1 MKKLLILTMV
11 LSALLIA
18 VPVSAA
24 PVIRVV
30 DDDGTYDAATNGC
43 DGTDPA
49 YTTIQAVV
57 TAAAAGDTIIVC
69 PGTYAENISV
79 SKSLTLQGAP
89 GAIIDGGAGGDAIN
103 VSANGVTIEG
113 FEIRNG
119 YNGIA
124 GQSSNSTFSNNV
136 IHDNLN
142 IPGYAGLGI
151 LLWGDNDDNSIV
163 NNTIYNN
170 DRQGI
175 FIGYYDTSRIS
186 ERNLISGNTVYNNG
200 LYTYANGP
208 DASAYGI
215 QLWKADNNT
224 IEGNEIYNHDDW
236 FPYGDDFDFAQGV
249 DLCGA
254 YDNTLT
260 LNNLHDFDFAQGVY
274 LCGAYD
280 NTLTLNNLHDNNY
293 GVGVW
298 SCCRASAATNT
309 ANLNNIAGNTAY
321 GVRTFGAVTMNAE
334 NNWWGSPTGPCR
346 QLPNGKWAGHGD
358 KVSANV
364 AFAPWLPR
372 PIESW
377 PQLPRAR

>member
-49 YTTIQAVV
+49 YTTIQAAV
-57 TAAAAGDTIIVC
+57 TAAVAGDTIIVC

-79 SKSLTLQGAP
+79 SKSLTLQGVP

-103 VSANGVTIEG
+103 VSANGLTIEG

-124 GQSSNSTFSNNV
+124 GQSSNSTFLNNV

-142 IPGYAGLGI
+142 VPGYAGLGI

-175 FIGYYDTSRIS
+175 FIGYHDTSRMS

-215 QLWKADNNT
+215 QLWNADNNT

-236 FPYGDDFDFAQGV
+236 FPSGD
-249 DLCGA
+249 
-254 YDNTLT
+254 
-260 LNNLHDFDFAQGVY
+260 DFDFAQGVY

-298 SCCRASAATNT
+298 SCGRASAATNT
-309 ANLNNIAGNTAY
+309 VNFNNIAGNTGY
-321 GVRTFGAVTMNAE
+321 GVRSFDAVTMNAQD
-334 NNWWGSPTGPCR
+334 NWWGSPTGPYR
-346 QLPNGKWAGHGD
+346 QLPNGKWVGQGD

-364 AFAPWLPR
+364 AFVPWLPR
-372 PIESW
+372 PIECW
-377 PQLPRAR
+377 PRLPRAR